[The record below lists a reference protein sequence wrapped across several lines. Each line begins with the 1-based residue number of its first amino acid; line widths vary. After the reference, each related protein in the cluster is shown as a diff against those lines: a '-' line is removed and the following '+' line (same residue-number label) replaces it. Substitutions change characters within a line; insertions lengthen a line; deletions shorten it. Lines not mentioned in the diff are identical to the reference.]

1 VAVLYALDWPDN
13 DAHSRE
19 VLRAAMWDMVQI
31 VYAEAEERV
40 PVGTTKTLSKS
51 LGARV
56 ERSGDRG
63 IIYARARHAYL
74 VHEGA
79 AAHAIPRPDKP
90 RKSKHLAIP
99 TAGGVIFRQS
109 AQHPGSKGRPF
120 LKEALESS
128 RAAVER
134 VLRDKGESYVEGAL

>member
-1 VAVLYALDWPDN
+1 MAVLFTLDWPDN

-19 VLRAAMWDMVQI
+19 VLRLAMWDMVQI
-31 VYAEAEERV
+31 VYAEAEERA
-40 PVGTTKTLSKS
+40 PVGQTGKLKKS

-79 AAHAIPRPDKP
+79 AAHRIPKAGKA
-90 RKSKHLAIP
+90 RKSRFLAIP
-99 TAGGVIFRQS
+99 SAGGLIYRGS
-109 AQHPGSKGRPF
+109 AEHPGTKGRPF
-120 LKEALESS
+120 LREAITESKAALE
-128 RAAVER
+128 AALVQ
-134 VLRDKGESYVEGAL
+134 KGESYLKEAL